1 MTHGYPEK
9 DWSVEAAE
17 EWLRQSVDE
26 GATCPVCHQHAKV
39 YKRTIHRT
47 MARDLIKMWHH
58 AGREWFRIPDVAP
71 LGDNAKFAYW
81 GILIKGEGVR
91 EDGSDR
97 TGWWRFSEVGEA
109 FVKGHILLHKY
120 ARVYDGRLL
129 NLTGERIGIR
139 ECLGDKFNY
148 DELMER

>member
-47 MARDLIKMWHH
+47 MARDLIKMWKTT
-58 AGREWFRIPDVAP
+58 GLDWFRIPDIAP

-81 GILIKGEGVR
+81 NILVPGDGVR

-97 TGWWRFSEVGEA
+97 TGWWA
-109 FVKGHILLHKY
+109 FTRIGMDFVLGMSQVPKY
-120 ARVYDGRLL
+120 ARVYNGRLL
-129 NLTGERIGIR
+129 NLTGDPVSIR
-139 ECLGDKFNY
+139 DCLGDKFNY